1 MRARLHGRAA
11 SAQFNSVASALAP
24 PRGRRTWK
32 LIMTNRLKL
41 SLISGAALLA
51 LSLATP
57 ASAAPSGS
65 YQQSCRN
72 IEQNYGRT
80 LSADCR
86 MRDGS
91 WNETRLDTSNCD
103 GDIANS
109 NGRLVCNED
118 DDNDRRA
125 DRRDRYSDNDGYAYN
140 QPYDRTY
147 GDRRDND
154 RWDGAVL
161 SRSQMVRRMERQ
173 GYSSAR
179 DLRRIGRSND
189 WRATAWYH
197 GRRVTVRLNPR
208 TGRVLSARFI

>member
-1 MRARLHGRAA
+1 
-11 SAQFNSVASALAP
+11 
-24 PRGRRTWK
+24 
-32 LIMTNRLKL
+32 MTNCFKL

-86 MRDGS
+86 TRDGS

-103 GDIANS
+103 GDIAND

-125 DRRDRYSDNDGYAYN
+125 DRRDRYSDHDGYAN
-140 QPYDRTY
+140 NRPYGQTY
-147 GDRRDND
+147 GDRRDD

-161 SRSQMVRRMERQ
+161 SRSQMVRRMANQ

-179 DLRRIGRSND
+179 DLRRIARSND